1 MLLRKYCKKINF
13 SVGIDGLVHLLE
25 LVFKKYKII
34 LFYYLLKIEQSLYFF
49 EFFLFSLYI
58 IFLYLN

>member
-1 MLLRKYCKKINF
+1 M
-13 SVGIDGLVHLLE
+13 GIDGLVHPLE

-49 EFFLFSLYI
+49 EFFIFSLYI
-58 IFLYLN
+58 IFLYLD